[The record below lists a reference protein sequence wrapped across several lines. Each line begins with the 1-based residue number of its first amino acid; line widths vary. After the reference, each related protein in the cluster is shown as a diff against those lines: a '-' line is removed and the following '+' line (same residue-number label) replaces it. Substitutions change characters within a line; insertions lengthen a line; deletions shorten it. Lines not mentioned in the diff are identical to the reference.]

1 MKNILVIDDD
11 RDLCFLLKSY
21 LKNNGFNCYD
31 AGTKAKAF
39 EVLQS
44 NDVDLVLCDLNLRKE
59 DGKAVL
65 VSIRE
70 DYPTMPVIIITGYS
84 NIRTAVEVIR
94 LGAIDYLLKPLI
106 PAELVFIINK
116 RIAELIT
123 GSENLPPAPVGKHI
137 SVAVEGQGYVF
148 SPNKFFQDVLKQI
161 DLVAPTEYSVIIHG
175 ESGSGKEAFAQ
186 EIHKRS
192 KRKGHP
198 FLAIDCGALSKELS
212 ASILFGHEKGAFT
225 GAINQTK
232 GAFENAQAGT
242 VFLDEIGNLPYEIQV
257 SLLRVL
263 QERKIRRV
271 GGTVDIPIDV
281 RIIVASNKRL
291 WTEAKN
297 GQFREDLYHRFNE
310 FSIDV
315 LPLRERKGDIIFY
328 AEYFLDQSNKEL
340 NKNVK
345 GFSGEAIKALLK
357 YPWPGNL
364 RELRNL
370 VRRCALITESDEIE
384 VHILPADISYHSD
397 IVAASADVKLV
408 ETTPAQTEDFNLIL
422 DALKSTNFNKKK
434 AGTLLNLDRKSL
446 NEKIKNINKS

>member
-11 RDLCFLLKSY
+11 KDLCFLLKSY
-21 LKNNGFNCYD
+21 LENSGFNCSS
-31 AGTKAKAF
+31 AGNKMKAF

-44 NDVDLVLCDLNLRKE
+44 KEVDLVLCDLNLRKE
-59 DGKAVL
+59 DGKDVL
-65 VSIRE
+65 LSIRN

-84 NIRTAVEVIR
+84 NVRTAVEVIR

-116 RIAELIT
+116 RISEIIT
-123 GSENLPPAPVGKHI
+123 GSGDPTPAPVGKKA
-137 SVAVEGQGYVF
+137 STAVEGQGYVF

-161 DLVAPTEYSVIIHG
+161 DLVAPTEYSVIIYG

-192 KRKGHP
+192 KRKGKP

-225 GAINQTK
+225 GAIGQKK
-232 GAFENAQAGT
+232 GAFENAHGGT

-257 SLLRVL
+257 SLLRVM
-263 QERKIRRV
+263 QERKTRRV
-271 GGTVDIPIDV
+271 GGTDDIPIDV

-291 WTEAKN
+291 WTAAKK

-310 FSIDV
+310 FSIEV

-328 AEYFLDQSNKEL
+328 AEYFLQQSNKEL

-345 GFSGEAIKALLK
+345 GFSGEAIKALLQ

-370 VRRCALITESDEIE
+370 VRRSVLITESDDIG
-384 VHILPADISYHSD
+384 VHILPADIIYHSD
-397 IVAASADVKLV
+397 LIATSANSNPLNP
-408 ETTPAQTEDFNLIL
+408 TPV
-422 DALKSTNFNKKK
+422 
-434 AGTLLNLDRKSL
+434 
-446 NEKIKNINKS
+446 